1 MAVANTKATN
11 VTNPDSTPSKA
22 NPLHIHAARLYEIV
36 GTVEVAAADS
46 DNSVYRMARVHSSW
60 RISSIEVFNDAITSG
75 SVYDL
80 GLYDTAE
87 NGGAVISGAQELF
100 ASDVTMV
107 TARSTPTEL
116 TYEATATNI
125 DKIEK
130 RLWELLGLTA
140 DPGKWY
146 DIAFTA
152 TTVGSGAGTISLR
165 VRFVGPA

>member
-1 MAVANTKATN
+1 MGVVNTKATN

-80 GLYDTAE
+80 GLWDTAE
-87 NGGAVISGAQELF
+87 NGGAVVSQELW

-107 TARSTPTEL
+107 SARATPTEL

-130 RLWELLGLTA
+130 RLWELAGLTS

-146 DIAFTA
+146 DIAFKA

-165 VRFVGPA
+165 VRYVGPA

>member
-22 NPLHIHAARLYEIV
+22 NPLHIHSARLYEIV
-36 GTVEVAAADS
+36 GTVEVAAADD

-80 GLYDTAE
+80 GLWDTAE
-87 NGGAVISGAQELF
+87 NGGAVVSQELW

-107 TARSTPTEL
+107 SARATPTEL

-125 DKIEK
+125 DKIEE
-130 RLWELLGLTA
+130 RLWELAGLTS

-146 DIAFTA
+146 DIAFKA

-165 VRFVGPA
+165 VRYVGPA

>member
-1 MAVANTKATN
+1 MGVVNTKATG
-11 VTNPDSTPSKA
+11 VSNPDSTPGKA
-22 NPLHIHAARLYEIV
+22 NPLQIAGARLYESV

-46 DNSVYRMARVHSSW
+46 DNSVYRMARVHSGW
-60 RISSIEVFNDAITSG
+60 RVSSIELFNDAITSG

-87 NGGAVISGAQELF
+87 NGGAVVSQELF

-107 TARSTPTEL
+107 SARSTPTEV
-116 TYEATATNI
+116 TYEATVTNI
-125 DKIEK
+125 DKVEK
-130 RLWELLGLTA
+130 LLWELLALSS

-152 TTVGSGAGTISLR
+152 TTVGSGAGTISIR
-165 VRFVGPA
+165 VRYVGPG

>member
-1 MAVANTKATN
+1 MAVVNTKATN

-22 NPLHIHAARLYEIV
+22 NPLHIHLARLYEIV
-36 GTVEVAAADS
+36 GTVEVAVADS
-46 DNSVYRMARVHSSW
+46 DASVYRMARVYSSW
-60 RISSIEVFNDAITSG
+60 RISSVEVFNDAIQSG
-75 SVYDL
+75 AVYDL
-80 GLYDTAE
+80 GLYDIAD
-87 NGGAVISGAQELF
+87 NAGAVVSQELF

-130 RLWELLGLTA
+130 RLWELLGLTS

-152 TTVGSGAGTISLR
+152 STVGSGAGTISLR

>member
-1 MAVANTKATN
+1 MATVNTKATN

-22 NPLHIHAARLYEIV
+22 NPLHIHLARLYEIV
-36 GTVEVAAADS
+36 GTVEVAVADS
-46 DNSVYRMARVHSSW
+46 DASVYRMARVYSSW
-60 RISSIEVFNDAITSG
+60 RISSVEVFNDAIQSG
-75 SVYDL
+75 AVYDL
-80 GLYDTAE
+80 GLYDIAD
-87 NGGAVISGAQELF
+87 NAGAVVSQELF

-107 TARSTPTEL
+107 SARSTPTEL
-116 TYEATATNI
+116 TYEATPTNV

-130 RLWELLGLTA
+130 RLWELLGLTS

-152 TTVGSGAGTISLR
+152 STVGSGAGTISVR

>member
-22 NPLHIHAARLYEIV
+22 NPLHIHSARLYEIV
-36 GTVEVAAADS
+36 GTVEVAAADD

-80 GLYDTAE
+80 GLWDTAE
-87 NGGAVISGAQELF
+87 NGGAVVSQELW

-107 TARSTPTEL
+107 SARATPTEL

-130 RLWELLGLTA
+130 RLWELAGLTS

-146 DIAFTA
+146 DIAFKA

-165 VRFVGPA
+165 VRYVGPA

>member
-1 MAVANTKATN
+1 MAVVNTKATN
-11 VTNPDSTPSKA
+11 VTNPDATPSKA

-36 GTVEVAAADS
+36 GTVEVAAADD
-46 DNSVYRMARVHSSW
+46 DNSVYRLARVHSSW
-60 RISSIEVFNDAITSG
+60 RITSIELFNDAITSG
-75 SVYDL
+75 TVYDL

-87 NGGAVISGAQELF
+87 NGGAVVSQELF
-100 ASDVTMV
+100 ASDVTMAS
-107 TARSTPTEL
+107 ARSTPTEV
-116 TYEATATNI
+116 TYEATPTNI

-130 RLWELLGLTA
+130 RLYELAGLTT

-146 DIAFTA
+146 DIAFKA

>member
-1 MAVANTKATN
+1 LAVANTKATN

-22 NPLHIHAARLYEIV
+22 NPLHIHSARLYEIV
-36 GTVEVAAADS
+36 GTVEVAAADD

-80 GLYDTAE
+80 GLWDTAE
-87 NGGAVISGAQELF
+87 NGGAVVSQELW

-107 TARSTPTEL
+107 SARATPTEL

-130 RLWELLGLTA
+130 RLWELAGLTS

-146 DIAFTA
+146 DIAFKA

-165 VRFVGPA
+165 VRYVGPA